1 MEVNSKKS
9 EIEKTV
15 SRMEVM
21 NSRLAQKKQD
31 IEVLE
36 RKVDVQQ
43 KVIERG
49 EINYNERLEDCRLL
63 KLEIKRL
70 KEDNNFLETDT
81 KNLTALK
88 KEVLKLER
96 ELMQQKSRNKVLQ
109 TELENPLNVHRWRR
123 LEVH

>member
-1 MEVNSKKS
+1 M
-9 EIEKTV
+9 
-15 SRMEVM
+15 
-21 NSRLAQKKQD
+21 
-31 IEVLE
+31 
-36 RKVDVQQ
+36 
-43 KVIERG
+43 IERG
-49 EINYNERLEDCRLL
+49 EVNYNERMEDCRLL

-70 KEDNNFLETDT
+70 KEDNGFLETDT

-123 LEVH
+123 

>member
-1 MEVNSKKS
+1 M
-9 EIEKTV
+9 
-15 SRMEVM
+15 
-21 NSRLAQKKQD
+21 
-31 IEVLE
+31 
-36 RKVDVQQ
+36 
-43 KVIERG
+43 
-49 EINYNERLEDCRLL
+49 

-70 KEDNNFLETDT
+70 KEDNGFLETDT

-123 LEVH
+123 

>member
-1 MEVNSKKS
+1 M
-9 EIEKTV
+9 
-15 SRMEVM
+15 
-21 NSRLAQKKQD
+21 
-31 IEVLE
+31 
-36 RKVDVQQ
+36 
-43 KVIERG
+43 
-49 EINYNERLEDCRLL
+49 L

-70 KEDNNFLETDT
+70 KEDNGFLETDT

-123 LEVH
+123 

>member
-1 MEVNSKKS
+1 M
-9 EIEKTV
+9 
-15 SRMEVM
+15 
-21 NSRLAQKKQD
+21 
-31 IEVLE
+31 
-36 RKVDVQQ
+36 
-43 KVIERG
+43 
-49 EINYNERLEDCRLL
+49 NYNERMEDCRLL

-70 KEDNNFLETDT
+70 KEDNGFLETDT

-123 LEVH
+123 